1 MTSMTLANGHWDYSK
16 QMGTDAYAGFLYLIV
31 NKETGKSYIGRKQY
45 RVMGKKRS
53 KGYGKSSNWRV
64 YKSSAKP
71 LLADIKALGNESFD
85 FYCIAEFVDKR
96 DLHYA
101 EVKAI
106 MHYDAIVSDRW
117 YNNHAPEIYVPPPWT
132 NFRYRRETLTTLIK
146 RSVNDGKARP

>member
-1 MTSMTLANGHWDYSK
+1 
-16 QMGTDAYAGFLYLIV
+16 MGTDKYVGFLYLIV
-31 NKETGKSYIGRKQY
+31 DKISGKAYIGRKQY

-53 KGYGKSSNWRV
+53 KAYGKTSNWRV

-71 LLADIKALGNESFD
+71 LLADIKEKGIESFD

-106 MHYDAIVSDRW
+106 MQHDAIINERF
-117 YNNHAPEIYVPPPWT
+117 YNNHCPEIYCPPPWT
-132 NFRYRRETLTTLIK
+132 NFRYRRETLTTLIE
-146 RSVNDGKARP
+146 RSVNDGKERKREQ